1 MFEEDKDADSTEP
14 GEEAYDYDQFKKE
27 YEEQIKKFNETLNIT
42 EEEKLEEH
50 TMKALQKLVDFKN
63 CTEESKK
70 FNITLMDCL
79 MYNYE
84 QQKDKPIIK
93 KTLQKIWL
101 IIKIWFL
108 IYICLAIPLW
118 CQKGWCCCCL
128 PFKFCFPK
136 KRILFAKQFYVNNP
150 PGVYKKDP
158 KKEELTYEPT
168 EFEED
173 MYEKLEAAIRNI

>member
-84 QQKDKPIIK
+84 QQKDKPIVK

-118 CQKGWCCCCL
+118 CQKG
-128 PFKFCFPK
+128 
-136 KRILFAKQFYVNNP
+136 
-150 PGVYKKDP
+150 VYKLYYIIYIFKNFI
-158 KKEELTYEPT
+158 KKISYIIK
-168 EFEED
+168 F
-173 MYEKLEAAIRNI
+173 II